1 MGIERWARAD
11 DGTFVRIVIE
21 GGSAAE
27 PTTADVSTLL
37 PAAWPTGDGD
47 SPDWWPPLGL
57 TALAAPPVG
66 GGAGA
71 ALVHV
76 DLGVASWR
84 DRLESDLG
92 LVAAEHLGRFVAVHA
107 AVIEAEGRLLVLPG
121 PSFTG
126 KSSLCAAAV
135 SAGHLVWS
143 DEYALVDPA
152 TGEVTGWP
160 RRIKLRGVDGRAH
173 RIEIGSDGV
182 REGRRADQ
190 LVFIAFDPAVEGA
203 LDARPITPG
212 DAAMRLLENTVC
224 AQARPGDALSAATA
238 LAKSCPAKVGR
249 RGAAD
254 AAIAALAG

>member
-1 MGIERWARAD
+1 MRLE
-11 DGTFVRIVIE
+11 FV

-27 PTTADVSTLL
+27 PATADVSTSL
-37 PAAWPTGDGD
+37 PADWPTGDDD

-57 TALAAPPVG
+57 TAVAAPPAE

-92 LVAAEHLGRFVAVHA
+92 LVAAEHLVGLVAVHA

-160 RRIKLRGVDGRAH
+160 RRIKLRGDDGRAR
-173 RIEIGSDGV
+173 RIDIGGGRV
-182 REGRRADQ
+182 HEGRRADQ
-190 LVFIAFDPAVEGA
+190 LVFVTFDPQVEGA
-203 LDARPITPG
+203 LDVRPITPG

-224 AQARPGDALSAATA
+224 AQARPGDSLSAASA
-238 LAKSCPAKVGR
+238 LAKSCAAMAR
-249 RGAAD
+249 TRGAAD
-254 AAIAALAG
+254 AALAALTG

>member
-1 MGIERWARAD
+1 MAD
-11 DGTFVRIVIE
+11 DGTLVRLEFV
-21 GGSAAE
+21 GGSATE
-27 PTTADVSTLL
+27 PMTADVSTSL
-37 PAAWPTGDGD
+37 PADWPTGDGD
-47 SPDWWPPLGL
+47 CPDWWPPLGL
-57 TALAAPPVG
+57 TALAAPPVD

-92 LVAAEHLGRFVAVHA
+92 LVAAEHLGHFVAVHA
-107 AVIEAEGRLLVLPG
+107 AMIEVDGRLLVLPG

-160 RRIKLRGVDGRAH
+160 RRIKLRGDDGHAH
-173 RIEIGSDGV
+173 RIDIGSDGV
-182 REGRRADQ
+182 RKGRRADQ
-190 LVFIAFDPAVEGA
+190 LVFVAFDPTVEGA
-203 LDARPITPG
+203 LDVRPITPG

-238 LAKSCPAKVGR
+238 LARSCSAMSGT

-254 AAIAALAG
+254 AALAALAG